1 MRAQLK
7 RIFKYGIIGFWRN
20 GWISVATI
28 FTMVLALFMIGSLI
42 FSSVLF
48 NSTLERIKNKVDISV
63 YFKDETAE
71 KDILVVK
78 EFLSSLPQIRQADYV
93 SRESALEEFRG
104 KHKNNALIIQSL
116 DELGSNPFKASI
128 NIKAKD
134 PAYYEA
140 ISKFLNEGEFS
151 GAIEKINYF
160 QNKAAIERLSKIL
173 DVSQKIGLIV
183 SLILAFIAISVTLNT
198 IRLAIYNSREEI
210 KVMRLVGATDN
221 FVRGPFLFEGA
232 FYGLISGLIA
242 IIIFLPI
249 TYWLGPKTLAFFGGP
264 NIYDYYLANFLRM
277 FLILTVGGGLLGVI
291 SSFIATL
298 RYLKD

>member
-1 MRAQLK
+1 MRSQLK
-7 RIFKYGIIGFWRN
+7 RIFKYGIVGFWRN
-20 GWISVATI
+20 GWISIAAI
-28 FTMVLALFMIGSLI
+28 FTMVLALFMLGSLM

-71 KDILVVK
+71 KDMLAVK
-78 EFLSSLPQIRQADYV
+78 EFLSSLPQVKEADYI
-93 SRESALEEFRG
+93 SKESALKEFRE

-116 DELGSNPFKASI
+116 EELGSNPFKASI

-160 QNKAAIERLSKIL
+160 QNKAVIERLSKIL
-173 DVSQKIGLIV
+173 DVSQKIGFMA
-183 SLILAFIAISVTLNT
+183 SLILAFIAVSVTFNT

-232 FYGLISGLIA
+232 LYGLISGLIA

-264 NIYDYYLANFLRM
+264 NIYDYYLANFFRF
-277 FLILTVGGGLLGVI
+277 FLILIIGGGLLGVV

>member
-1 MRAQLK
+1 MNSQLK
-7 RIFKYGIIGFWRN
+7 RILKYGLIGFWRN
-20 GWISVATI
+20 GWISIAAI
-28 FTMVLALFMIGSLI
+28 FTMVLALFVIGSLI
-42 FSSVLF
+42 FSSALF

-63 YFKDETAE
+63 YFKDATEE
-71 KDILVVK
+71 KDIIAVK
-78 EFLSSLPQIRQADYV
+78 EILSSLPQVKEADYV
-93 SRESALEEFRG
+93 SRQRALDEFRE

-116 DELGSNPFKASI
+116 DELGSNPFKANI

-151 GAIEKINYF
+151 GAIEKINYY
-160 QNKAAIERLSKIL
+160 QNKAVIERLSEIL
-173 DVSQKIGLIV
+173 DVSQRTGFIAG
-183 SLILAFIAISVTLNT
+183 LILAFIAVSVTFNT

-210 KVMRLVGATDN
+210 KVMRLVGASNN

-232 FYGLISGLIA
+232 LYGLISGFIA
-242 IIIFLPI
+242 LIIFLPL

-264 NIYDYYLANFLRM
+264 NIYDYYLANFLRF
-277 FLILTVGGGLLGVI
+277 FLILVIGGAFLGVI
-291 SSFIATL
+291 SSLIATF

>member
-1 MRAQLK
+1 MRSQLR
-7 RIFKYGIIGFWRN
+7 RIIKYGLMGFWRN
-20 GWISVATI
+20 GWISIATI

-42 FSSVLF
+42 FSNVLF

-63 YFKDETAE
+63 YFKDATEE
-71 KDILVVK
+71 KDIFAIK
-78 EFLSSLPQIRQADYV
+78 EVLSSLPQIKEADYV
-93 SRESALEEFRG
+93 SKESALKEFRE

-116 DELGSNPFKASI
+116 EELSSNPFKASI

-160 QNKAAIERLSKIL
+160 QNKAVIERLSKIL
-173 DVSQKIGLIV
+173 DVSQKTGFVV
-183 SLILAFIAISVTLNT
+183 SLILAFIAVSVTFNT

-210 KVMRLVGATDN
+210 KVMRLVGATNN
-221 FVRGPFLFEGA
+221 FVKGPFLFEGA
-232 FYGLISGLIA
+232 LYGLISGLVA

-277 FLILTVGGGLLGVI
+277 FLIFIIGGGLLGVV